1 MALGLAT
8 VYVKMISLELE
19 MIYVE
24 PQVQRLTLRHRR
36 LKELGFGGVRWILGS
51 EDT

>member
-8 VYVKMISLELE
+8 VFVKMISLELE

-24 PQVQRLTLRHRR
+24 LQVQCLTLRHRC
-36 LKELGFGGVRWILGS
+36 LKELGFGSVS
-51 EDT
+51 

>member
-8 VYVKMISLELE
+8 VFVKMISLELE

-24 PQVQRLTLRHRR
+24 PQVQCLTLGHRW
-36 LKELGFGGVRWILGS
+36 LKDLGFSGVS
-51 EDT
+51 

>member
-8 VYVKMISLELE
+8 VFVKMTSLELE

-24 PQVQRLTLRHRR
+24 PQVQCLTLRHRW
-36 LKELGFGGVRWILGS
+36 LKELGFGGFS
-51 EDT
+51 